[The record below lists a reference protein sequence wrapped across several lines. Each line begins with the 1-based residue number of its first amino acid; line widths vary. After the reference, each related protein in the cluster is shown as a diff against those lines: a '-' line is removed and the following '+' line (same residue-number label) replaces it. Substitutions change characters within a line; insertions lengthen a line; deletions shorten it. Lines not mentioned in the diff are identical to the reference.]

1 MYALIFNGNTLLQSI
16 LFFLFLTEKH
26 LAIKPLFGLGT
37 SEN

>member
-1 MYALIFNGNTLLQSI
+1 MTYVHSSHIHKT
-16 LFFLFLTEKH
+16 LFLTEKH